1 MANYTPAERNTA
13 LANIIYR
20 MEPEAQ
26 RKLYRTLVEA
36 VYSIVDSF
44 DYTNYPDDHLRPLV
58 QTQINQAI
66 LNWWTTHLATSP
78 KDLSDYKIVA
88 DIANAG
94 SNRWI
99 RLQFSEELQAMFS
112 GASKTKYLRLPPAK
126 ELEALIA
133 EECEIQRKL

>member
-1 MANYTPAERNTA
+1 MLRYTATERNTA

-26 RKLYRTLVEA
+26 RKLYRILVEA

-44 DYTNYPDDHLRPLV
+44 NYTNYSDDHLRPLV

-66 LNWWTTHLATSP
+66 LDWWSTHLATSP
-78 KDLSDYKIVA
+78 KDLTDYKIVA

-99 RLQFSEELQAMFS
+99 RLQFSEELLAMFS
-112 GASKTKYLRLPPAK
+112 GASKTRYLKLPYGK
-126 ELEALIA
+126 ELEDLIA
-133 EECEIQRKL
+133 QECEIQRKL